1 MSETMAASA
10 PAPLTKAGDPPVL
23 EVRNLTRVFR
33 IGKTWLAEGRPL
45 RAVDDISLK
54 VRRGEVLAIVGESG
68 CGKTTLSRLMLG
80 LQPPTSGEIEVGGQ
94 PLAGIDRK
102 AFARNV
108 QPVFQDPYSSLNPRK
123 TIAAIIRDPLD
134 IHNVGD
140 DASRTA
146 RVIEVME
153 QVGLPRR
160 FMHSYPNQMSGG
172 QRQRVAIARALVMR
186 PHVLICDEPT
196 SALDVSVQ
204 AQILNLLQDLRR
216 ELNLTYVFISHDLS
230 VVEYMAD
237 YVAVMYLGR
246 FVEIGPAQEVLS
258 TPRHPYTQALLD
270 SILTPEPDRGLP
282 KIDLVAGF
290 PDPLN
295 PPPGCRFHPRCPKAM
310 AVCKSEAPRRLLQG
324 RSEVECH
331 LYDDELASGSAG

>member
-1 MSETMAASA
+1 MSELSVEER
-10 PAPLTKAGDPPVL
+10 PAVQSSESPVL
-23 EVRNLTRVFR
+23 EVRNLTRIFN
-33 IGKTWLAEGRPL
+33 IGKGWLTQGRPL

-54 VRRGEVLAIVGESG
+54 IRRGEVLAIVGESG

-80 LQPPTSGEIEVGGQ
+80 LQQPSSGTIMVGGE
-94 PLAGIDRK
+94 PLLDIDRK
-102 AFARNV
+102 VFARNI

-123 TIAAIIRDPLD
+123 TIAGIIGDPLE
-134 IHNVGD
+134 IHNVGTPE
-140 DASRTA
+140 SRNA

-186 PHVLICDEPT
+186 PEVLICDEPT

-204 AQILNLLQDLRR
+204 AQILNLLQELRQ

-246 FVEIGPAQEVLS
+246 FVEIGPASEVLN
-258 TPRHPYTQALLD
+258 TPRHPYTQALLN
-270 SILTPEPDRGLP
+270 SILTPDPQKGLP
-282 KIDLVAGF
+282 QIDLVAGF

-310 AVCKSEAPRRLLQG
+310 AICKSEPPARLLQG

-331 LYDDELASGSAG
+331 LYDGEKASP